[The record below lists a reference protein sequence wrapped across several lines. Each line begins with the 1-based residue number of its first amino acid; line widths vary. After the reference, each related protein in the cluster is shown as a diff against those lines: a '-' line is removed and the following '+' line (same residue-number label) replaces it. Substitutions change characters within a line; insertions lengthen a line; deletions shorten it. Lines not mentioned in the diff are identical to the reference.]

1 MNLNRILISISI
13 ILIVSL
19 LLKIELQHCL
29 VIVIIS
35 SIVLFIM
42 TIRENEK
49 NEKNLFL
56 INKLN
61 NKKFVNNIIL
71 KSENLKP
78 ENLKPE
84 NLKPNNLN
92 KTEDN
97 IIEPHMYNLDDCT
110 TDMTCIQKPDNI
122 NLFPKKKSKKIDG
135 IVVENFISSTNP
147 FQMNDVSTPFNSVV
161 IDPFEH
167 YSTIKNESIDNNE
180 ELGIHVRVG
189 NCLGGICKGN
199 NKIPESLVGTENK
212 YLQSHPYSDNQAT
225 IRVSN
230 PDYSI

>member
-42 TIRENEK
+42 SIRENEK

-61 NKKFVNNIIL
+61 NKRFVNNIIL
-71 KSENLKP
+71 KNNLKP
-78 ENLKPE
+78 N

-147 FQMNDVSTPFNSVV
+147 FQMNDVSIPFNSVV

-199 NKIPESLVGTENK
+199 NKIPESLVGTKNK

-225 IRVSN
+225 IRASN